1 MASFHKEGDALVW
14 FQDSDENEV
23 FTTWEG
29 FLVALLTRF
38 GSTAY
43 EDPME
48 SLIRLR
54 QISNFVVYK
63 GQFEALSNRITGL
76 SDSHKLSYF
85 LSGLKDEVR
94 LPLKMLH
101 PKNLNEAFGLAKIL
115 EEYLN
120 NSCRS
125 QRPSIDSA
133 KPSILGP
140 SLRRRW
146 NPDLGC
152 PFRGCHLL
160 RWKKEEG
167 RDFVSTV
174 MRSFN
179 LVINVSLL
187 SFSC

>member
-14 FQDSDENEV
+14 FQDSDENGV
-23 FTTWEG
+23 FATWEG
-29 FLVALLTRF
+29 FLEALLTRF

-48 SLIRLR
+48 SLTRLR

-63 GQFEALSNRITGL
+63 GQFEALSNKITGL

-125 QRPSIDSA
+125 QRPLIDFA

-140 SLRRRW
+140 KPEGKVESRFRL
-146 NPDLGC
+146 
-152 PFRGCHLL
+152 PF
-160 RWKKEEG
+160 
-167 RDFVSTV
+167 
-174 MRSFN
+174 
-179 LVINVSLL
+179 
-187 SFSC
+187 